1 MLYFC
6 CALDF
11 IWWHYCYGMAT
22 WLHFQTVMGPPR
34 LPTASHQPL
43 TRVRSPAQTR
53 VRVVGSTTR
62 SLCGITTEGTLV
74 TSGQCILTT
83 RDSLTISAPISN
95 ISSSDL
101 TLATKG
107 RGIVAEAA
115 IVVNWA
121 VVWSRLF
128 LFDEV
133 KWPCLFLQTC
143 WPVCFGRS
151 NHTFRSLN
159 ALWSAHVKK
168 KLHFTISKMTLIL
181 LL

>member
-1 MLYFC
+1 
-6 CALDF
+6 
-11 IWWHYCYGMAT
+11 MAT
-22 WLHFQTVMGPPR
+22 WLHFQTLMGPRR
-34 LPTASHQPL
+34 LPTGSRQPL

-53 VRVVGSTTR
+53 ARVVGSTTR
-62 SLCGITTEGTLV
+62 SLCGITTEGILV

-83 RDSLTISAPISN
+83 RDSLTISAPTSN

-101 TLATKG
+101 TLAIKG
-107 RGIVAEAA
+107 RGIVAGAA
-115 IVVNWA
+115 IVVNWE

-128 LFDEV
+128 IWWSRVTLFV
-133 KWPCLFLQTC
+133 LQTC

-159 ALWSAHVKK
+159 ALLWSARVKEM
-168 KLHFTISKMTLIL
+168 HFTISKMTLSL